1 MIIPRLAIRN
11 ILGAGVRTWLNVVV
25 LSFSFV
31 AIIWMQGLYI
41 GMGKQATNAM
51 VDAEIA
57 GGQYWHENYDPYDP
71 LTLPDA
77 HGAIPEQLQ
86 QMVDNNQATPILI
99 LQGSIYPEGRFL
111 PILIKGIDPQQNIL
125 SIPSGVLE
133 QTEEMLPVLIG
144 NRMAKNTGLAIG
156 DSVTLRWRDANG
168 TFDARDIQI
177 VQVMNTTVPTI
188 DQGQLWLPLPV
199 IQRLSGM
206 TNQAS
211 LIVVAKDIKD
221 FPKVSGWVVKD
232 LDFLLEDIK
241 ALVRSKTSG
250 ASIFYVVLMALAMLA
265 IFNTQVLSIFR
276 RKKEMG
282 TLMALGFTR
291 SKVIQ
296 LFTLEGAL
304 HAVLAAIVA
313 AIYGIPLLVT
323 FAKNGWAL
331 PMAVD
336 DYGIALGE
344 KIFPA
349 YSVGLIL
356 GTTLLILITTTIVS
370 FLPTRKIA
378 KLKPTE
384 ALRGRVT

>member
-1 MIIPRLAIRN
+1 
-11 ILGAGVRTWLNVVV
+11 
-25 LSFSFV
+25 
-31 AIIWMQGLYI
+31 
-41 GMGKQATNAM
+41 
-51 VDAEIA
+51 
-57 GGQYWHENYDPYDP
+57 
-71 LTLPDA
+71 
-77 HGAIPEQLQ
+77 
-86 QMVDNNQATPILI
+86 
-99 LQGSIYPEGRFL
+99 
-111 PILIKGIDPQQNIL
+111 
-125 SIPSGVLE
+125 
-133 QTEEMLPVLIG
+133 LIG
-144 NRMAKNTGLAIG
+144 SRMARNTGLNIG
-156 DSVTLRWRDANG
+156 DNVTLRWRDTNG

-177 VQVMNTTVPTI
+177 VQIMNTSVPTI
-188 DQGQLWLPLPV
+188 DQGQIWLPLPV
-199 IQRLSGM
+199 IQALSGM
-206 TNQAS
+206 PNEAS
-211 LIVVAKDIKD
+211 LIVVAKNTEN
-221 FPKVSGWVVKD
+221 FPKISGWVIKD

-291 SKVIQ
+291 PKVIQ
-296 LFTLEGAL
+296 LFTFEGAI

-323 FAKNGWAL
+323 SAKNGWTL

-336 DYGIALGE
+336 DYGIAIGE
-344 KIFPA
+344 KIFPT

-370 FLPTRKIA
+370 FLPTRKIS

-384 ALRGRVT
+384 ALRGRIT